1 MQVSIKN
8 TVTTKVIKYIYVND
22 IRIFKAV
29 INFK

>member
-8 TVTTKVIKYIYVND
+8 TVTTKVIQYIYVND
-22 IRIFKAV
+22 IRIFKVV